1 MFILAMMTMIYCS
14 YRRYYYY
21 YSLFHILDLQAA
33 SGPLCG
39 PQGTAALRLRGE
51 GNGIGWYPHCQPIF
65 QAQCKK
71 IGKNY
76 CLSNCDIDVLM
87 WLNVFNHKCMQFG
100 QLILRKIIKIVAI
113 RCQLLRLKCTKF
125 DFGWGSA
132 LDPDKGAYSARPDPI
147 AGFKGPTSK
156 GESEGDGNRGKG
168 KREGKEKRRIREGR
182 GNCANVLGG

>member
-1 MFILAMMTMIYCS
+1 MMTMIYCS

-87 WLNVFNHKCMQFG
+87 WLNVFNQKCTQFG
-100 QLILRKIIKIVAI
+100 QLILRKIIIKIVAT
-113 RCQLLRLKCTKF
+113 RCQILRLKCTKF
-125 DFGWGSA
+125 DLGWGSA
-132 LDPDKGAYSARPDPI
+132 LDPAGGAYNAPPGSWLDLR
-147 AGFKGPTSK
+147 GPTSK
-156 GESEGDGNRGKG
+156 G
-168 KREGKEKRRIREGR
+168 REGR
-182 GNCANVLGG
+182 VGRRDCLLYTSPSPRDGLLSRMPSSA